1 MCILAAVMLKQ
12 TLETPSTHPFA
23 DFRMNGILATG
34 VHQLDGAWRRWWPS
48 IPCHVICNSSSF
60 RWASQL
66 QAGREGLSIAGR
78 FWVGTLGYLES
89 KNDLQVKWRWGFTQ
103 RWLNIAS
110 SSSCWCC
117 CCWWWWWWWWRATK
131 RIWRVESK
139 MPIHHQR
146 RASRGP
152 NRSVPFLP
160 RLRFF
165 IRYFFR
171 CLGASQAWKHS
182 TLFCFFLARNPGTTP
197 FLAVGCPGAPNKWT
211 STWRWLLADV
221 KSISLLWAMDQWR
234 ECHFCRPFLSISDRL
249 DLKDCSQKWW
259 LVDVGGAYV
268 KRHWVSSESMEFYE
282 RNPPIF
288 FK

>member
-1 MCILAAVMLKQ
+1 MLKQ
-12 TLETPSTHPFA
+12 TLETPTNSSTHPFYGLSNEWNPGH
-23 DFRMNGILATG
+23 R
-34 VHQLDGAWRRWWPS
+34 
-48 IPCHVICNSSSF
+48 SSSIGRCLKAVVALNTLPCDLQF
-60 RWASQL
+60 LFISLSFQL
-66 QAGREGLSIAGR
+66 QARREGLSIAGR

-117 CCWWWWWWWWRATK
+117 CCCWWSWWWWWWRATK

-152 NRSVPFLP
+152 NRSGPFLP

-182 TLFCFFLARNPGTTP
+182 TLFCFFCLQGIPGVRRSWP
-197 FLAVGCPGAPNKWT
+197 SVVQELPT
-211 STWRWLLADV
+211 S
-221 KSISLLWAMDQWR
+221 
-234 ECHFCRPFLSISDRL
+234 
-249 DLKDCSQKWW
+249 
-259 LVDVGGAYV
+259 G
-268 KRHWVSSESMEFYE
+268 
-282 RNPPIF
+282 PPRGDDF
-288 FK
+288 

>member
-1 MCILAAVMLKQ
+1 M
-12 TLETPSTHPFA
+12 H
-23 DFRMNGILATG
+23 GILA
-34 VHQLDGAWRRWWPS
+34 HR
-48 IPCHVICNSSSF
+48 SSSIGRCLKAVVALNTLPCDLQF
-60 RWASQL
+60 LFISLSFQL
-66 QAGREGLSIAGR
+66 QARREGLSIAGR

-110 SSSCWCC
+110 SSSCWCWCCCC
-117 CCWWWWWWWWRATK
+117 CCWWCWRATK
-131 RIWRVESK
+131 PIWRVESK
-139 MPIHHQR
+139 MPIHHQK
-146 RASRGP
+146 RASRAQTARFHSCHVLG
-152 NRSVPFLP
+152 FLSGIFSDVWVLHKP
-160 RLRFF
+160 GSTV
-165 IRYFFR
+165 RYFPF
-171 CLGASQAWKHS
+171 S
-182 TLFCFFLARNPGTTP
+182 FARNPVTTP

-259 LVDVGGAYV
+259 LVDVSGAYV